1 MPTLEER
8 AVESASEKMMRLKD
22 RQYEFTIGPEM
33 ANYVEMLEKYILQM
47 ERRLNRLEKL
57 SANGRIP

>member
-8 AVESASEKMMRLKD
+8 ALESVSEKTTRLKD
-22 RQYEFTIGPEM
+22 RQYEFTVGPEM

-57 SANGRIP
+57 SGNGCLP